1 MEHPHFQE
9 NEFLSVSDIQ
19 GVSGLNHMKIP
30 APLAILPLNAFH
42 RIFRTI
48 NRHIRNLLQNGGK
61 RAGMVALPMIC
72 HNEINLFQIN
82 FFFQILHKVKTV
94 GCPNRIHQNRLF
106 FLDEIGILAG
116 TINNGI
122 IISMKML

>member
-1 MEHPHFQE
+1 ME
-9 NEFLSVSDIQ
+9 
-19 GVSGLNHMKIP
+19 IP

-42 RIFRTI
+42 RICRAI

-72 HNEINLFQIN
+72 HDEINFFQIN
-82 FFFQILHKVKTV
+82 FFFQILHKVKTMRS
-94 GCPNRIHQNRLF
+94 PNRIHQNRLF